1 VETETSIAFVERS
14 RILPRIR
21 PCTDVVL
28 LVLLA
33 LTPISVKRTMQG
45 KQKDKRSR
53 LHTFARK
60 LGYETPIVGA
70 AYREMVN

>member
-1 VETETSIAFVERS
+1 
-14 RILPRIR
+14 
-21 PCTDVVL
+21 
-28 LVLLA
+28 VLLA